1 LRLFIALWPPAQVV
15 EHLQAAVADVAD
27 REGGPSGVRW
37 VSAQQVHLTV
47 AFLGE
52 VDPLRQSR
60 AEERFARVC
69 ARYPPMTL
77 WLAGAGRFGDRI
89 LFVKVAGDREPLA
102 RLATSVAAAGRRVGL
117 DLQERRWRAHITVA
131 RARQDGAGLRELAH
145 ALDGY
150 RSETWTAGE
159 LHLVRSRLG
168 AGENRRSAYETVA
181 RWSLTGRQRSPS

>member
-1 LRLFIALWPPAQVV
+1 LRLFVALWPPAEVV
-15 EHLQAAVADVAD
+15 EHLQAAVADVAG
-27 REGGPSGVRW
+27 REGVPSGVRW
-37 VSAQQVHLTV
+37 VTAQQLHLTV

-52 VDPLRQSR
+52 VDSLRQSR

-89 LFVKVAGDREPLA
+89 LFVKVAGDRGPLE
-102 RLATSVAAAGRRVGL
+102 RLATSVAAAGRRAGL

-131 RARQDGAGLRELAH
+131 RARQNDGGLRELAR
-145 ALDGY
+145 AFDAY
-150 RSETWTAGE
+150 CSDRWTASE
-159 LHLVRSRLG
+159 LHLVHSRLG

-181 RWSLTGRQRSPS
+181 RWSLTGRPS

>member
-1 LRLFIALWPPAQVV
+1 MRLFVALWPPAEVV
-15 EHLQAAVADVAD
+15 EHLQAALADVAD
-27 REGGPSGVRW
+27 QSGAPSGMRW
-37 VSAQQVHLTV
+37 VTAQQLHLTV

-77 WLAGAGRFGDRI
+77 WLAGAGRFGDRV
-89 LFVKVAGDREPLA
+89 LFVKVAGDRGPLG
-102 RLATSVAAAGRRVGL
+102 RLAASVTAAGRRAGL
-117 DLQERRWRAHITVA
+117 DLEERAWRAHITVA
-131 RARQDGAGLRELAH
+131 RARQDGGGVRELAR

-150 RSETWTAGE
+150 RSDAWTAGE

-168 AGENRRSAYETVA
+168 AGENRGSAYETVA
-181 RWSLTGRQRSPS
+181 RWSLTGRHPP